1 MSRLRSLLHVAS
13 ASKRNT
19 QQNSSGLQVQS
30 QKSEVFSFLRPND
43 TESREPAEAVGQAY
57 AANEARARQEAGW
70 EAEREL
76 AWQTF
81 IGNARRIIEAP
92 LAQRE
97 ILLAIYGVEATR
109 RFGPRMGTDMMKSM
123 ASWVRLKGVH

>member
-1 MSRLRSLLHVAS
+1 MLGDIPKLASPDTYGQKRPGGCKDFCVCELYVAH
-13 ASKRNT
+13 
-19 QQNSSGLQVQS
+19 Q
-30 QKSEVFSFLRPND
+30 
-43 TESREPAEAVGQAY
+43 
-57 AANEARARQEAGW
+57 EARWQ
-70 EAEREL
+70 AEREL

-81 IGNARRIIEAP
+81 IANARRIIEAP